1 MFNSCLEKAWKKSML
16 LQVNYVQEHFLNSS
30 KANRLSSV
38 LQVEEDSV
46 IKIWSSHLLNNTMDC
61 LLSFQVVNIV
71 NRLGN
76 IFQDLSSN
84 QRKWAEI
91 TQMGGGGNWWNSLY
105 EEKASKEHSLAV

>member
-1 MFNSCLEKAWKKSML
+1 ML
-16 LQVNYVQEHFLNSS
+16 LQVNYVQENFLNSS

>member
-1 MFNSCLEKAWKKSML
+1 M
-16 LQVNYVQEHFLNSS
+16 
-30 KANRLSSV
+30 
-38 LQVEEDSV
+38 
-46 IKIWSSHLLNNTMDC
+46 
-61 LLSFQVVNIV
+61 NIV